1 MAEGGKD
8 AQTCFFFFFLL
19 YFELVRASQSYAC
32 SLLENTGEGTQTE
45 MSQVSEEN
53 LRERQELFALTY
65 RGVSLSCSACW
76 QSFRVRRQSGGNS
89 WAR

>member
-8 AQTCFFFFFLL
+8 AQTCFLFFLL
-19 YFELVRASQSYAC
+19 HFELVRASQSYAC
-32 SLLENTGEGTQTE
+32 SLLENTGEGSQTE

-53 LRERQELFALTY
+53 LGERQELFALTY
-65 RGVSLSCSACW
+65 SVSLSCSACW